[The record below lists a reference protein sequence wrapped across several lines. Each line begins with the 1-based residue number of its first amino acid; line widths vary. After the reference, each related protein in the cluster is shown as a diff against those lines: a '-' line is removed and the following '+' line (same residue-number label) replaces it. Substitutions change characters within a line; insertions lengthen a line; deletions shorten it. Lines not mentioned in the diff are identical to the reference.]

1 MRTRICKKCGVSIH
15 VPARGTTVTYHRK
28 SGKWQAKYKQ
38 KYIGLYDTAE
48 QAAEAIKEYK
58 KER

>member
-1 MRTRICKKCGVSIH
+1 MNGNGGEK
-15 VPARGTTVTYHRK
+15 PLFLL
-28 SGKWQAKYKQ
+28 SGKWQAKYKK